1 MDRTQK
7 EELVS
12 TLRDKLNDSS
22 LIVVTQQS
30 GLTVAEVTDL
40 RSKVREAGAHYK
52 VMKNTLARLSVAG
65 TKNEEI
71 TSLFNGP
78 TALAYSADPVA
89 AAKAVVDFS
98 NDNDK
103 LKVVGGIMD
112 GQFLDASGVVALSK
126 MPSLDELRGKLVAL
140 LVTPATQIARIAKEP
155 AGQLARV
162 IGAYGNS
169 A

>member
-12 TLRDKLNDSS
+12 NLRDHLNACE
-22 LIVVTQQS
+22 LVVVTQQS

-40 RSKVREAGAHYK
+40 RSKVRGAGAQYK
-52 VMKNTLARLSVAG
+52 VVKNTLARLAVAG
-65 TKNEEI
+65 TEKEEL
-71 TSLFNGP
+71 TSLLNGP
-78 TALAYSADPVA
+78 TALAYSEDPVA
-89 AAKAVVDFS
+89 AAKAVMDFA

-103 LKVVGGIMD
+103 LQVVGGVMN
-112 GQFLDASGVVALSK
+112 GQFLDAKGVEALSK
-126 MPSLDELRGKLVAL
+126 MPSLDELRGKIAAL
-140 LVTPATQIARIAKEP
+140 LVTPATNIARISKEP

-162 IGAYGNS
+162 FGAYGKS

>member
-12 TLRDKLNDSS
+12 ALKDSLNESE
-22 LIVVTQQS
+22 LVVVTQQS

-40 RSKVREAGAHYK
+40 RSKVREAGAQYK
-52 VMKNTLARLSVAG
+52 VVKNTLARLAVAG
-65 TKNEEI
+65 TQNEEL
-71 TSLFNGP
+71 TSLLNGP

-89 AAKAVVDFS
+89 AAKAVVNFA
-98 NDNDK
+98 NDNTK
-103 LKVVGGIMD
+103 LQVVGGVMN
-112 GQFLDASGVVALSK
+112 GQFLDAQGVIALSK
-126 MPSLDELRGKLVAL
+126 MPSLDELRGKIVAL
-140 LVTPATQIARIAKEP
+140 LTTPATQIARIAKEP

>member
-1 MDRTQK
+1 VDRTQK

-40 RSKVREAGAHYK
+40 RSKVREAGAEYK

-140 LVTPATQIARIAKEP
+140 LVTPATQIARITKEP

>member
-12 TLRDKLNDSS
+12 TLRDKLNESN

-40 RSKVREAGAHYK
+40 RSKVREAGAQYK
-52 VMKNTLARLSVAG
+52 VMKNTLARLAVAG

-71 TSLFNGP
+71 TSLLNGP
-78 TALAYSADPVA
+78 TALDYSDDPVA
-89 AAKAVVDFS
+89 AAKAVMDFA

-103 LKVVGGIMD
+103 LTVVGGIME
-112 GQFLDASGVVALSK
+112 GQFLDAEGIKTLSK
-126 MPSLDELRGKLVAL
+126 MPSLDELRGKIVAL
-140 LVTPATQIARIAKEP
+140 LVTPATQIARITKEP

-162 IGAYGNS
+162 FGAYGKS
-169 A
+169 V